1 MKQTTL
7 FICALLAALSLTS
20 CKDDFDI
27 DKIQSDPK
35 LIVYCMPTVGDTTVI
50 QLTRSLPVN
59 HKGSITPVTNAH
71 IDYTVNGK
79 SAQIIN
85 VGDGSYKAVAHQ
97 EVGDRIALTAQA
109 DGLPITNASTTIL
122 EPVEITNPTV
132 KEVHLYSNYDEQA
145 EDFFQ
150 LSATFTDNARTKDYY
165 AVQVVSGTITHKIY
179 TEDSSGVS
187 TLVYTN
193 EIDTIESVKRIYL
206 DSEPLISGLSSVDY
220 DFGYDDNDYEHFYV
234 FTDDDINGKTYTLH
248 LNVWHD
254 ADNEYYNISDDVLGL
269 KKISP
274 YYRVILYHITPE
286 FYHFIHS
293 IGSLD
298 NNDLAKAGLSN
309 IAPSFGNVK
318 GGIGMVAGYHMAKT
332 KWFRFEKKYKSQF
345 SPSVQQ

>member
-165 AVQVVSGTITHKIY
+165 AV
-179 TEDSSGVS
+179 
-187 TLVYTN
+187 
-193 EIDTIESVKRIYL
+193 
-206 DSEPLISGLSSVDY
+206 
-220 DFGYDDNDYEHFYV
+220 
-234 FTDDDINGKTYTLH
+234 
-248 LNVWHD
+248 
-254 ADNEYYNISDDVLGL
+254 
-269 KKISP
+269 
-274 YYRVILYHITPE
+274 
-286 FYHFIHS
+286 
-293 IGSLD
+293 
-298 NNDLAKAGLSN
+298 
-309 IAPSFGNVK
+309 
-318 GGIGMVAGYHMAKT
+318 
-332 KWFRFEKKYKSQF
+332 
-345 SPSVQQ
+345 